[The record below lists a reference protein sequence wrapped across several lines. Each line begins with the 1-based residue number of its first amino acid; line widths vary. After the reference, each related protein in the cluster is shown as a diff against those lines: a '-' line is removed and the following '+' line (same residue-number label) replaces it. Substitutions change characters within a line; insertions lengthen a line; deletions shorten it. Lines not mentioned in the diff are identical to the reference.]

1 MTKDSTNRQERTAQR
16 SEPVAQPTGF
26 GRTAR
31 ILLGMVI
38 AAGLIA
44 AVFRI
49 GDLRHFLDLA
59 RHAQPAWLL
68 GAAGLQVG
76 TYVALALGWQA
87 VLRRADAPIPMK
99 RLMPLA
105 LAKLFADQAI
115 PSAGVGGNILL
126 VDRLMALGVPRGAA
140 MATLLISM
148 VGFYASY
155 AVLSIA
161 MLMVLW
167 LHGRATP
174 LMVGLV
180 TSFLLVALAIPSL
193 ALWLRARGSRPL
205 PQRVERLGPIRDLVH
220 AIGDAPRSLVR
231 NRSLIVRVA
240 IFNGLVFLADSLT
253 LACCLA
259 ALGQPAAAGAAFVA
273 LMAASVVVTLGPIPL
288 GLGSFEAT
296 ATAML
301 HALGVPVEAA
311 ITATLMLRGFTL
323 WLPLIP
329 GGLLLRQA
337 VRRKAR

>member
-1 MTKDSTNRQERTAQR
+1 MTKGSTIRQDRAPER
-16 SEPVAQPTGF
+16 SEPAARPTRF
-26 GRTAR
+26 GRAAR
-31 ILLGMVI
+31 MLLGMAI

-44 AVFRI
+44 AIFRI
-49 GDLRHFLDLA
+49 GDLQRFLELI
-59 RHAQPAWLL
+59 RHARPAWLL

-76 TYVALALGWQA
+76 TYIALALGWQA
-87 VLRRADAPIPMK
+87 VLQRANAPMPLK
-99 RLMPLA
+99 KLMPLA

-115 PSAGVGGNILL
+115 PSAGVGGYILL

-140 MATLLISM
+140 MATLLVSM

-161 MLMVLW
+161 MLVVLW

-205 PQRVERLGPIRDLVH
+205 PQRIERLGPIRDLLH
-220 AIGDAPRSLVR
+220 AIGDAPRGLVR
-231 NRSLIVRVA
+231 DRRLVVRVA
-240 IFNGLVFLADSLT
+240 MFNGLVFFADSLT

-259 ALGQPAAAGAAFVA
+259 ALGQPAAVGAAFVA

-301 HALGVPVEAA
+301 HALGTPIEAA

-323 WLPLIP
+323 WLPLLP

-337 VRRKAR
+337 VRRKPR

>member
-1 MTKDSTNRQERTAQR
+1 M
-16 SEPVAQPTGF
+16 
-26 GRTAR
+26 
-31 ILLGMVI
+31 LLGVVI
-38 AAGLIA
+38 IAGLIA
-44 AVFRI
+44 AALRL
-49 GDLRHFLDLA
+49 GDLQRFIELA

-68 GAAGLQVG
+68 GAAGLQIG
-76 TYVALALGWQA
+76 TYIALALGWQV
-87 VLRRADAPIPMK
+87 VLRRANASISLK
-99 RLMPLA
+99 RLLPLA

-126 VDRLMALGVPRGAA
+126 VDHLRNLGVPRGAA

-155 AVLSIA
+155 AALSIV
-161 MLMVLW
+161 MLVVLW

-205 PQRVERLGPIRDLVH
+205 PQRIERLGPIRDLLH
-220 AIGDAPRSLVR
+220 AIGDAPRGLVR
-231 NRSLIVRVA
+231 DRSLILRVA
-240 IFNGLVFLADSLT
+240 MFNGLVFLADSLT

-259 ALGQPAAAGAAFVA
+259 ALGEPATVGASLVA

-301 HALGVPVEAA
+301 HALGVPIEAA

-337 VRRKAR
+337 VRRKPR